1 MHHHCPSPFYHSES
15 RSHHRPASRAD
26 SGNGNS
32 PGIAQAQG
40 NLLEAVPASIQG
52 PVGSFPRLNP
62 ASPQR
67 REGAKNPKENL
78 ASKRKESA
86 PRQYEVAEAQSRR
99 KGRVRMNIRMKTQTV
114 SCVVVLTLSF

>member
-15 RSHHRPASRAD
+15 RSHHRAASRAD

-52 PVGSFPRLNP
+52 PVGNLPGLMENDKWIVALCPTRDLSSVIGHLSFVIFL
-62 ASPQR
+62 
-67 REGAKNPKENL
+67 
-78 ASKRKESA
+78 
-86 PRQYEVAEAQSRR
+86 EVADSAEILFSGRPCP
-99 KGRVRMNIRMKTQTV
+99 KGRR
-114 SCVVVLTLSF
+114 

>member
-86 PRQYEVAEAQSRR
+86 PPAVRSSRGAIKA
-99 KGRVRMNIRMKTQTV
+99 KGAR
-114 SCVVVLTLSF
+114 